1 MPFILYALTFVTTT
15 GAGAFLSGSNPFAS
29 VRGFLSGLPFSLTLM
44 SILTLHEAGH
54 IFAAIRHG
62 IPVALPYFIPAP
74 TLIGTFGAIIRMP
87 PVPHSRKSL
96 FDIGIAGPV
105 AGFFPSLLALIWGL
119 HLSRPVYETGNY
131 GLEIGESFLFHQISL
146 IFGPSLS
153 SGETLVLSP
162 VGFAGWTGLFV
173 TALNLIPAGQL
184 DGGHFLFALWG
195 KKIHRIVWFLVLG
208 VMGWLGMFYWGGWWI
223 WLFFILLMG
232 PGHLPVPDPDNPLGK
247 FRIFLSIF
255 MIFVEFLIFMPSP
268 FINR

>member
-1 MPFILYALTFVTTT
+1 
-15 GAGAFLSGSNPFAS
+15 
-29 VRGFLSGLPFSLTLM
+29 M

-54 IFAAIRHG
+54 IFAAICHG
-62 IPVALPYFIPAP
+62 IPVTLPYFIPAP

-119 HLSRPVYETGNY
+119 HLSRPVSLSGDS

-146 IFGPSLS
+146 VFGPSVN

-195 KKIHRIVWFLVLG
+195 QKIHRTVWFLVLG
-208 VMGWLGMFYWGGWWI
+208 VMGWLGMFYWAGWWI